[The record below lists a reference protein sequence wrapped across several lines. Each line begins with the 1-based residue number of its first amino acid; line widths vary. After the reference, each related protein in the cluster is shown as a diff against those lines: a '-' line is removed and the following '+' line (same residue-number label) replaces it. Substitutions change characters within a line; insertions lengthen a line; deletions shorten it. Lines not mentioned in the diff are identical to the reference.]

1 MLKPDTL
8 ALTALL
14 ALLTALGPLST
25 DMYLPSLPA
34 LGLDLGA
41 TTAQVQYTLSAFL
54 AGFAGGQILWGPLAD
69 RRGRKPI
76 LMAGLAIYCFASLA
90 CAGAA
95 SVEVLTIARFFQ
107 AFGAAAPIVLAR
119 SVARDLYDGARA
131 GQELARMGSFMGLVP
146 AVAPLIGGIL
156 EMFFGWR
163 SSFFASL
170 IFGLLA
176 GLLVRFGLPE
186 TIKTRVTDPLTPGRI
201 LSGFAGIWASPV
213 YRPHAALVCLTY
225 GGLFAFISGSSFV
238 LQSIYGLSVIL
249 YGIAFGLCAAA
260 YVVGTLIGQRVVRRI
275 GIAGAIRWG
284 AVLLAAGGL
293 LMIAGLAIGFGHP
306 AEIVAPMMLYMVGVG
321 IGLPQTQ
328 AGALMP
334 FPDRAGTASS
344 LTGFLQMTFGAFVGI
359 GVGHQIGT
367 SAWPLV
373 AVIAAMGVAALVVE
387 VASRKARGV

>member
-34 LGLDLGA
+34 IGLDLTA
-41 TTAQVQYTLSAFL
+41 TPAEVQYTLSAFL

-76 LMAGLAIYCFASLA
+76 LMAGLFMYSVATLA
-90 CAGAA
+90 CAVAA
-95 SVEVLTIARFFQ
+95 SIEVLIIARFFQ
-107 AFGAAAPIVLAR
+107 AFGASAPIVLAR
-119 SVARDLYDGARA
+119 SIARDLYEGPRA

-156 EMFFGWR
+156 ETLFGWR
-163 SSFFASL
+163 ASFFAAL
-170 IFGLLA
+170 IFGLMA
-176 GLLVRFGLPE
+176 GLMVRFGLPE
-186 TIKTRVTDPLTPGRI
+186 TIKTRVTEPLTPGGIAR
-201 LSGFAGIWASPV
+201 GFAGVWASKV
-213 YRPHAALVCLTY
+213 YRPHAVLVCLTY

-238 LQSIYGLSVIL
+238 LQTLYGLSEIV

-284 AVLLAAGGL
+284 ALALAGGGL
-293 LMIAGLAIGFGHP
+293 LMVAGLASGLGHP

-344 LTGFLQMTFGAFVGI
+344 LTGFLQMTFGAAVGI
-359 GVGHQIGT
+359 GLGHQIGGT
-367 SAWPLV
+367 AWPLV
-373 AVIAAMGVAALVVE
+373 LTIAAMGVAALLVE
-387 VASRKARGV
+387 VVSRRARGV